1 MSEYSRYTVEFLKI
15 LADPARLEIL
25 EFLKGTEKRTSEIQ
39 EKLKRSQSTI
49 SKHLNILFDSNIIEF
64 EKKKNIKYYKIRHT
78 EIYDLINRINS
89 FANSI
94 TKDKLKEASD
104 LDVFDTLL

>member
-1 MSEYSRYTVEFLKI
+1 

-49 SKHLNILFDSNIIEF
+49 SKHLTILFDNGIIEY
-64 EKKKNIKYYKIRHT
+64 EKMNNVKYYRIRNK
-78 EIYDLINRINS
+78 EIFNLINRISS
-89 FANSI
+89 FAKRI
-94 TKDKLKEASD
+94 TKDRLKEARD
-104 LDVFDTLL
+104 IDVFDTLT